1 MFGWIKE
8 KQNKILEVSVKKPFS
23 NPKNDPIIIGT
34 FIFKNPSYFYESYK
48 QIIKKRMLVNG
59 EYYVDSCINEAIELG
74 YKCYYFEI
82 DQLISWGTPDE
93 LKTFEYWQS
102 CFHKW
107 EKHPYDINLDNMIP
121 SNKKSNLISNYMRFN
136 KNSF

>member
-1 MFGWIKE
+1 MIDRQINNAISDKKLSEKLKKE
-8 KQNKILEVSVKKPFS
+8 LQNSVEDFTPEKREF
-23 NPKNDPIIIGT
+23 
-34 FIFKNPSYFYESYK
+34 YK

-59 EYYVDSCINEAIELG
+59 EYYVDSCINEAIKLG
-74 YKCYYFEI
+74 YKCYFFEI

-107 EKHPYDINLDNMIP
+107 KKHPYDINLDNMIP